1 MKTCLTPLGTESS
14 SYRTNTSGLSNIPT
28 NLDDKSNRPMLV
40 LILLD
45 AIISFLK
52 HPLLLNLVDFSF
64 PPTQKIKSPL
74 LALSLNIYLTT
85 EFYPRLSLFL

>member
-1 MKTCLTPLGTESS
+1 MEDENMSHSTGD
-14 SYRTNTSGLSNIPT
+14 RIQFLSHQYKWPFQHFPT

-74 LALSLNIYLTT
+74 LALSLI
-85 EFYPRLSLFL
+85 FI